1 MKVVILGDTHFGGGY
16 SLGTSNQH
24 KQINTRLID
33 YANTFDYVVDYMKNH
48 NIKHFV
54 ITGDIFESRRPYASE
69 LGLFAEKMNRLSE
82 IGITTHIVIGNHD
95 LVQEQSSTT
104 IDVLKNLK
112 LPTVNIHSDIESIKI
127 DDFNII
133 FLPFRNRQM
142 LNCSSNEEAIER
154 INTKLIY
161 EKNKLSGPII
171 LVGHFMIDNN
181 DVVSHFATEVES
193 NEIVL
198 PKNMFNGFDG
208 VVMGHIHGHKI
219 LRKNPFIS
227 YVGSMERNT
236 FGEKDDQK
244 YFLVFNSDDISFQFE
259 ELPIR
264 NLFDIRINQSE
275 SNVGAEAFEN
285 CCNFITQYHR
295 QNNLKGSIIRLTI
308 VLNESAIVD
317 FQTEKIHNLLKKIG
331 VFYCVGIYTELL
343 NTRQLRKSVI
353 TEKLSPKQSFL
364 EYLTLIEDDGLRE
377 LVKRKGL
384 KIIEGQNDS

>member
-1 MKVVILGDTHFGGGY
+1 MKVAILGDTHFGGGY

-24 KQINTRLID
+24 RQINTRLID

-48 NIKHFV
+48 NIKRFI
-54 ITGDIFESRRPYASE
+54 ITGDIFESRRPYAAE

-104 IDVLKNLK
+104 VDVLKNLK
-112 LPTVNIHSDIESIKI
+112 LPTVNIHSDIESITI
-127 DDFNII
+127 DNFNVI

-161 EKNKLSGPII
+161 ERSKLIGPTI
-171 LVGHFMIDNN
+171 LVGHFMIDCN
-181 DVVSHFATEVES
+181 DVVSHFATEIES

-198 PKNMFNGFDG
+198 PKNMFNDFDG
-208 VVMGHIHGHKI
+208 TIMGHIHGHKV

-236 FGEKDDQK
+236 FGEKDEQK
-244 YFLVFNSDDISFQFE
+244 HFLIFDSNDISFQFE

-275 SNVGAEAFEN
+275 SKTGSEAFEN
-285 CCNFITQYHR
+285 CSNFITQYHR
-295 QNNLKGSIIRLTI
+295 QNNLKNSIIRITI
-308 VLNESAIVD
+308 ILNESAIAE

-343 NTRQLRKSVI
+343 NTRQLRKSII

-364 EYLTLIEDDGLRE
+364 EYLTLIEDEE
-377 LVKRKGL
+377 LKELIKKKGL
-384 KIIEGQNDS
+384 KIIEGNNDT